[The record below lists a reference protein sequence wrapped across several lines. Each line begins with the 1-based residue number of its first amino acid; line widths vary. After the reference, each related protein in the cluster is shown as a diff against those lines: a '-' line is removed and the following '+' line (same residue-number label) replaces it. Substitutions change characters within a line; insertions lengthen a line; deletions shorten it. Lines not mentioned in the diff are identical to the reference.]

1 MLAHID
7 QPRAETGSCNGLS
20 SGSSSQLKLLR
31 ERRQLRFAT
40 LNGNLAVSGWVGLAY
55 DR

>member
-1 MLAHID
+1 MHFHID
-7 QPRAETGSCNGLS
+7 QPRAETGICNGLS

-31 ERRQLRFAT
+31 ERRQL
-40 LNGNLAVSGWVGLAY
+40 AVSGWVGLAY